1 MDAGADDDIVV
12 GGQGNDTVFGGLGND
27 SVTGGSSGADQLSG
41 GEGDDVITGYADA
54 DTLSGGNGSDTFG
67 NFESLFGVSGSSVVA
82 SSNTL
87 TAAGIIA
94 GDSIS
99 FATTFAG
106 NVDRITDFSIGVDK
120 LNVVAAATAPTAL
133 IGLATATALTANTTY
148 VAYGNYD
155 PATGT
160 FVIVGGYALAT
171 PDALVVLGNGVQNA
185 TNSTGYQVL
194 TGLTGALTAGD
205 FT

>member
-1 MDAGADDDIVV
+1 MVGRETMGSEGAAQALIKSMVA
-12 GGQGNDTVFGGLGND
+12 TVTTPTN
-27 SVTGGSSGADQLSG
+27 
-41 GEGDDVITGYADA
+41 TGYSEA
-54 DTLSGGNGSDTFG
+54 DTLTGGNGSDTFG
-67 NFESLFGVSGSSVVA
+67 NFESLFGESGSSVVT

-87 TAAGIIA
+87 TAAGISA
-94 GDSIS
+94 GDSDSIS

-106 NVDRITDFSIGVDK
+106 NVDRVTDFSIGVDK

-133 IGLATATALTANTTY
+133 IGIATAAVLAANTTD

-160 FVIVGGYALAT
+160 FVIAGGYALGT
-171 PDALVVLGNGVQNA
+171 PDALVVLGNGVQTA
-185 TNSTGYQVL
+185 VSSSGYQVL

-205 FT
+205 FS

>member
-1 MDAGADDDIVV
+1 M
-12 GGQGNDTVFGGLGND
+12 
-27 SVTGGSSGADQLSG
+27 
-41 GEGDDVITGYADA
+41 
-54 DTLSGGNGSDTFG
+54 
-67 NFESLFGVSGSSVVA
+67 VA

-87 TAAGIIA
+87 TAAGISA

-106 NVDRITDFSIGVDK
+106 NVKHVTDFSIGVDK
-120 LNVVAAATAPTAL
+120 LNVVAA
-133 IGLATATALTANTTY
+133 NTTD

-160 FVIVGGYALAT
+160 FVIAGGYALGT
-171 PDALVVLGNGVQNA
+171 SDALVVLGNGLQTA
-185 TNSTGYQVL
+185 MSSSGYQVL

-205 FT
+205 FS